1 MSFRPKQPA
10 CSGTPRPADPRQ
22 GSRAAPPCAPHDSGH
37 LRTATDP
44 ARLRAKAK
52 RVDTRK
58 SSALDCRNV
67 KLGKPIMDMERY
79 FVTREH
85 EDLWWVSHR
94 DTNLYSYPTE
104 QEARLAALA
113 LAHDAAQTERP
124 RWSS

>member
-1 MSFRPKQPA
+1 
-10 CSGTPRPADPRQ
+10 
-22 GSRAAPPCAPHDSGH
+22 
-37 LRTATDP
+37 
-44 ARLRAKAK
+44 
-52 RVDTRK
+52 VDTRK

-113 LAHDAAQTERP
+113 LAHDAAQTGASAMVVVMPPGVDATARSVRDVP
-124 RWSS
+124 KRAGS